1 VRLLRS
7 PKSPDPEADM
17 GRHEFAYA
25 LVPHVGDWRHGGVLA
40 HAVAFNAPLRRT
52 AFALDGS
59 FAAVDGGLV
68 LDTIKRAEDSDALVL
83 RLYEPYGGRGVARVR
98 LASAPAAARRANL
111 LEDDGEALEVDR
123 GDIVIPFR
131 PREVITVKVDA

>member
-1 VRLLRS
+1 
-7 PKSPDPEADM
+7 
-17 GRHEFAYA
+17 
-25 LVPHVGDWRHGGVLA
+25 
-40 HAVAFNAPLRRT
+40 
-52 AFALDGS
+52 
-59 FAAVDGGLV
+59 
-68 LDTIKRAEDSDALVL
+68 
-83 RLYEPYGGRGVARVR
+83 VR